1 MAKEEKARKKGL
13 SEKEL
18 DALVDVEL
26 CETETLTLI
35 YIPAIIV
42 PHDTEENGPFQM
54 VVKDNKAYDELINNK
69 TFRADNYTQRGSQ
82 TINLG
87 QKPRE
92 VQYQGF
98 KQVNSELQ
106 VNNFDI
112 FDAASQDPITET

>member
-13 SEKEL
+13 SEEEL
-18 DALVDVEL
+18 NALVDVEL

-42 PHDTEENGPFQM
+42 PHDTEENGAYQT

-112 FDAASQDPITET
+112 VDAASQDPITET

>member
-1 MAKEEKARKKGL
+1 
-13 SEKEL
+13 
-18 DALVDVEL
+18 
-26 CETETLTLI
+26 
-35 YIPAIIV
+35 V
-42 PHDTEENGPFQM
+42 PHDTEENGAYQT

-112 FDAASQDPITET
+112 VDAASQDPITET